1 MGEQAASYWDGK
13 SRSLYYSKVKILM
26 LFLITFSHFENIIG
40 TQLLLDD
47 EHPQQLVVS
56 RIIFGDICHM
66 VFPYSMILNV
76 VHGEYNIYDIS

>member
-26 LFLITFSHFENIIG
+26 LFLITFSHFENIG

-47 EHPQQLVVS
+47 EHPQQLVVP
-56 RIIFGDICHM
+56 RINFGDICHIVM
-66 VFPYSMILNV
+66 LWF
-76 VHGEYNIYDIS
+76 